1 MNQQES
7 IQRMEFGLKS
17 LIASEVAQRAYRFA
31 YINAG
36 EKLHAMKPV
45 EEEMDTL
52 IDTDTIINNAYTKE
66 ATQQSE
72 LDNSVDMG
80 GVDVSRYRLAET
92 VSIAASLEDYLKNLH
107 PEITLPT
114 NDFIDMS
121 ILQNMVTHL
130 LEVQK
135 HIDAQIQASPDGKI
149 EPRNSYE
156 LRTQA
161 MEAAEATES
170 ESYDFF

>member
-1 MNQQES
+1 
-7 IQRMEFGLKS
+7 
-17 LIASEVAQRAYRFA
+17 
-31 YINAG
+31 
-36 EKLHAMKPV
+36 
-45 EEEMDTL
+45 
-52 IDTDTIINNAYTKE
+52 
-66 ATQQSE
+66 
-72 LDNSVDMG
+72 
-80 GVDVSRYRLAET
+80 
-92 VSIAASLEDYLKNLH
+92 
-107 PEITLPT
+107 
-114 NDFIDMS
+114 
-121 ILQNMVTHL
+121 MVTHL